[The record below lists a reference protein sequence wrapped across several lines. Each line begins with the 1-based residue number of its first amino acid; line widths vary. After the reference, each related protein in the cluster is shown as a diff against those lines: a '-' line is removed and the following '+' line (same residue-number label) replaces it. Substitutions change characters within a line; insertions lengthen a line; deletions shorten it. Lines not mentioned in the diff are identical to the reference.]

1 MITPITKALVVT
13 TSTPFFFAFLGFFGL
28 GPGDLPS
35 LLGWQLCCAG
45 GCFVGLYA
53 RKRKLLSK
61 SIWLAFI
68 VSQII
73 SFSMFSID
81 FSGIELFGIN
91 MTRPFTGLIIGVLT
105 TFTDKIQSVIVSY
118 FERKY
123 GVKK

>member
-13 TSTPFFFAFLGFFGL
+13 TTTPFFVAFLAFFGL
-28 GPGDLPS
+28 GVGDLPS
-35 LLGWQLCCAG
+35 LLGWQICCAG

-53 RKRKLLSK
+53 RKRNLLSK

-73 SFSMFSID
+73 SLSMFSID
-81 FSGIELFGIN
+81 FSGVELFGIN
-91 MTRPFTGLIIGVLT
+91 MTRPFTGLIIGILT
-105 TFTDKIQSVIVSY
+105 TFTDKVQYFIISY

-123 GVKK
+123 GAKK

>member
-13 TSTPFFFAFLGFFGL
+13 TTTPSIVAFLAFFGL
-28 GPGDLPS
+28 GLDTWPD

-45 GCFVGLYA
+45 GCFVGLYI

-61 SIWLAFI
+61 SIWMAFI
-68 VSQII
+68 ASQII

-81 FSGIELFGIN
+81 LSGIELFGIN
-91 MTRPFTGLIIGVLT
+91 MTRPFMGLIIGVLT